1 MEARQHTHEGG
12 VGSSPTRSHHSACTP
27 ACTNG
32 QTRTPAV
39 AFTDE
44 ELNTAL
50 KVLQLIADEPS
61 QMDDHPRF
69 KTLIAKIQKGAKRGH
84 RQTRADAAKEQLRK
98 ARLQTGLVRAQ
109 QTAALPL
116 LANEVNGG
124 TLWSQRCYVCKQGFQ
139 QLHHFYHS
147 LCPLCAEKNWDK
159 RHQRADLRGRYA
171 LVTGGR
177 IKIGFE
183 TALRLLRDG
192 AHVIVTTRFPQD
204 AERRF
209 LALPDSGDWA
219 ERLSIRALDLRCIP
233 DVEEFADKLG
243 QELPHLDILINN
255 AAQTIKRPREFYD
268 ALMAA
273 EPTPWLLEAK
283 TQYLGQ
289 LPSYAD
295 YFPQQEIDIYGQA
308 LDKRPSNSWSQQL
321 HEVSTMELLEVQ
333 LVNAVA
339 PFLLTARLKPA
350 LLRSPHLRRFV
361 IQASAMEGQFN
372 RNSKTEFHPHT
383 NMAKAALNMMV
394 RTSAQEWARDGIYMN
409 AVDTGWITDEKPYP
423 QAMHVRQTQGFYT
436 PLDIIDGMARLID
449 PIVRGVNEAETP
461 LFGHFLK
468 DYEPYAW

>member
-1 MEARQHTHEGG
+1 M
-12 VGSSPTRSHHSACTP
+12 
-27 ACTNG
+27 
-32 QTRTPAV
+32 

-44 ELNTAL
+44 ELNIAL

-84 RQTRADAAKEQLRK
+84 RQTRAETAKEQLRN
-98 ARLQTGLVRAQ
+98 ARLQTGLVRSQ
-109 QTAALPL
+109 QAEVLPL
-116 LANEVNGG
+116 ISNDANDGA
-124 TLWSQRCYVCKQGFQ
+124 LWSQRCYVCKQGFQ

-147 LCPLCAEKNWDK
+147 LCPLCAEKNWKK
-159 RHQRADLRGRYA
+159 RQQRADLRGRYA

-183 TALRLLRDG
+183 TTLRLLRDG
-192 AHVIVTTRFPQD
+192 AHVIMTTRFPQD

-209 LALPDSGDWA
+209 LELPDSGEWA

-233 DVEEFADKLG
+233 DVEEFADKLC

-255 AAQTIKRPREFYD
+255 AAQTIKRPREFYA

-273 EPTPWLLEAK
+273 EPTPWLLEARQ
-283 TQYLGQ
+283 QYLGQ

-295 YFPQQEIDIYGQA
+295 YFPQAELDIYGQA

-321 HEVSTMELLEVQ
+321 HEVSTLEMLEVQ

-350 LLRSPHLRRFV
+350 LLRSPHARRFV
-361 IQASAMEGQFN
+361 VQASAMEGQFN
-372 RNSKTEFHPHT
+372 RAGKTEFHPHT

-423 QAMHVRQTQGFYT
+423 QAMHVRQTHDFYT
-436 PLDIIDGMARLID
+436 PLDVIDGMARLLD
-449 PIVRGVNEAETP
+449 PIARGINEADTP
-461 LFGHFLK
+461 LSGHFLK
-468 DYEPYAW
+468 DFEPYAW